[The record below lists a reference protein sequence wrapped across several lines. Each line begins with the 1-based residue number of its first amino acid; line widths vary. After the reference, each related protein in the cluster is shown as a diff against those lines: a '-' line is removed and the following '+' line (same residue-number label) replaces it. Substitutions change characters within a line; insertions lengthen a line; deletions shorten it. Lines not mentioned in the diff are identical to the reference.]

1 VSDAAPGGSSHRRPQ
16 LLPSKFIQSL
26 DDWMNFVKRD
36 FHCFAI
42 GYFDI
47 VFLYVIIW
55 YGKKDQLRDFMKKVA
70 IQIYLD
76 PEQNRVIS
84 QLSKAKGKSKTALI
98 RSCIERFIADIPPE
112 EDPALGVIGLGASGK
127 KEISERHDE
136 ILGRGRR

>member
-1 VSDAAPGGSSHRRPQ
+1 MGACWAHAGAARTTATIRATAVTMTRFPDSFFV
-16 LLPSKFIQSL
+16 LIELP
-26 DDWMNFVKRD
+26 
-36 FHCFAI
+36 
-42 GYFDI
+42 YFDI
-47 VFLYVIIW
+47 VFLYVMIV
-55 YGKKDQLRDFMKKVA
+55 YGQLNERRFSMKKVA

-98 RSCIERFIADIPPE
+98 RSCIARFIADIPPE

-127 KEISERHDE
+127 KDISERHDE

>member
-1 VSDAAPGGSSHRRPQ
+1 
-16 LLPSKFIQSL
+16 
-26 DDWMNFVKRD
+26 MNLVKQN
-36 FHCFAI
+36 FQCVKLH
-42 GYFDI
+42 YFGI
-47 VFLYVIIW
+47 VFLYVMIV
-55 YGKKDQLRDFMKKVA
+55 YGQLNEWRFSMKKVA

-98 RSCIERFIADIPPE
+98 RSCIARFIADIPPE

-127 KEISERHDE
+127 KDISERHDE